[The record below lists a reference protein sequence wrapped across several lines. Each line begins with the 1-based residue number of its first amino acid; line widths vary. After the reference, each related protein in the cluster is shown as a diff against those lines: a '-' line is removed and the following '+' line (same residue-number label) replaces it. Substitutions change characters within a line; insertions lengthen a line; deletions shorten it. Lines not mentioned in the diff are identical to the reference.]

1 MLRSVQ
7 AEDRDDQK
15 AVEILM
21 KDFSR
26 NNPRFSLCGL
36 NCRLCPMNISGHC
49 GGCGFGN
56 QSCRIVHCSL
66 EHGKPEYCFQCPEYP
81 CEKYENIDAFDFFIT
96 HRNQKTDMEKMRRI
110 GEEAC
115 NAEQSEKR
123 KILDRLL
130 ADYNDGRKKTLFC
143 LAVNLL
149 PPEDLRTIFEE
160 VDMDLPLKERAKA
173 MEKRLRE
180 RNEADPKL
188 LTLRRKAK

>member
-1 MLRSVQ
+1 MIKKEL
-7 AEDRDDQK
+7 K
-15 AVEILM
+15 ILM

-56 QSCRIVHCSL
+56 QSCRIVRCSL
-66 EHGKPEYCFQCPEYP
+66 EHGKPEYCFQCPDYP

-180 RNEADPKL
+180 RSEADPKL
-188 LTLRRKAK
+188 LALRRKAK